1 MGQFLRVNGDYNIK
15 TPDGSKIVLDVGT
28 GDVRVVGNLVV
39 DGEFLDVS
47 VTDLNVQDNIIT
59 LNDGETGAGVT
70 LDYSGI
76 QIDRGSL
83 SFAQFLWN
91 ENISIPTYR
100 AGDVTAEP
108 GGWQIVNG
116 TFPSFNFTNSRLMVK
131 EIVTDSGTDSG
142 NLTLIGTGTGVV
154 HVQGT
159 INYEDEV
166 IAFGDD
172 ALPNKRYVD
181 DAILNNPTFQIR
193 APESQDT
200 RVIIADKDV
209 TPGDPG
215 SPGFLTSQ
223 TGYSSF
229 GASTV
234 SVIVDNILVSQYYTN
249 RVETLGL
256 ELNNNY
262 EITTTDGITNQNIK
276 IRTQGTGKLE
286 TNYAVQIERIAGDP
300 AYVSGSTLVYA
311 KTPDLGESGVWF
323 ANDSATASKRTGEL
337 ISKNKALVFSM
348 IF

>member
-39 DGEFLDVS
+39 DGEFLNVS
-47 VTDLNVQDNIIT
+47 VTDLDVEDNIIT
-59 LNDGETGAGVT
+59 LNSGEAGSGVT

-76 QIDRGSL
+76 QIDRGL
-83 SFAQFLWN
+83 VTNVQFLWN
-91 ENISIPTYR
+91 ENISAPNYR
-100 AGDVTAEP
+100 AGDPTATA
-108 GGWQIVNG
+108 GGWQIVSG
-116 TFPSFNFTNSRLMVK
+116 SYPSFNFTNSRLKVK
-131 EIVTDSGTDSG
+131 EIITDSGTDSG
-142 NLTLIGTGTGVV
+142 NLMLIGEGTGVV

-159 INYEDEV
+159 DNYEDEV

-172 ALPNKRYVD
+172 ALPNKKYVD

-200 RVIIADKDV
+200 RVIISDKDV

-215 SPGFLTSQ
+215 STGFLLAQ
-223 TGYSSF
+223 TGYTSYGSS
-229 GASTV
+229 AVTT
-234 SVIVDNILVSQYYTN
+234 IVDNVLVSQAFSN
-249 RVETLGL
+249 RLEVLGL
-256 ELNNNY
+256 EINNNY
-262 EITTTDGITNQNIK
+262 EITTKDGITNENIK

-286 TNYAVQIERIAGDP
+286 TNYAVQLEKIAVTP
-300 AYVSGSTLVYA
+300 TYVSGSSLLYAAQPSLGTTGVYF
-311 KTPDLGESGVWF
+311 V
-323 ANDSATASKRTGEL
+323 NDSTETIKRTGEL

>member
-15 TPDGSKIVLDVGT
+15 TADGSKIVLDVGT

-39 DGEFLDVS
+39 DGAFLNVS
-47 VTDLNVQDNIIT
+47 VTDLDVEDNIIT
-59 LNDGETGAGVT
+59 LNSGEAGSGVT

-76 QIDRGSL
+76 QIDRGSEIF
-83 SFAQFLWN
+83 SQFLWN
-91 ENISIPTYR
+91 ENISIPNYR
-100 AGDVTAEP
+100 SGDITAKL

-116 TFPSFNFTNSRLMVK
+116 AYPTFNFTNSRLKVK

-142 NLTLIGTGTGVV
+142 HLMLIGTGTGVV

-159 INYEDEV
+159 DNYENQV

-193 APESQDT
+193 APESEDT
-200 RVIIADKDV
+200 RVIIADSGV

-215 SPGFLTSQ
+215 STGYLSSE
-223 TGYSSF
+223 TGYSSY
-229 GASTV
+229 GSSAVT
-234 SVIVDNILVSQYYTN
+234 VIVDNILNTQFYTN
-249 RVETLGL
+249 RTEILGL
-256 ELNNNY
+256 EINNAY
-262 EITTTDGITNQNIK
+262 EITTKDGVTNENIK

-286 TNYAVQIERIAGDP
+286 TNYALQLERQASAP
-300 AYVSGSTLVYA
+300 AYVSGSTVIYA
-311 KTPDLGESGVWF
+311 KSPDLGESGVWF
-323 ANDSATASKRTGEL
+323 VNDGTTVSKRNGEL
-337 ISKNKALVFSM
+337 ISKNKALLFSM

>member
-39 DGEFLDVS
+39 DGEFLNVS
-47 VTDLNVQDNIIT
+47 VTDLDVQDNIIT
-59 LNDGETGAGVT
+59 LNSGEAGSGVT

-83 SFAQFLWN
+83 TDVQFLWN
-91 ENISIPTYR
+91 ENISIPNYR
-100 AGDVTAEP
+100 SADPTAAV
-108 GGWQIVNG
+108 GGWQIVSG
-116 TFPSFNFTNSRLMVK
+116 TYPTFSFTNSRLKVK

-142 NLTLIGTGTGVV
+142 HLMLIGTGTGVV

-159 INYEDEV
+159 DDYEDQV
-166 IAFGDD
+166 ISFGDD
-172 ALPNKRYVD
+172 ALPNKKYVD

-200 RVIIADKDV
+200 RVIISDKEV
-209 TPGDPG
+209 TAGEPG
-215 SPGFLTSQ
+215 STGYLSSQ
-223 TGYSSF
+223 TGYSSY
-229 GASTV
+229 GSSAVT
-234 SVIVDNILVSQYYTN
+234 VIVDNALNTQFYSN
-249 RVETLGL
+249 RTEILGL
-256 ELNNNY
+256 EINNAY
-262 EITTTDGITNQNIK
+262 EITTKDGITNENIK

-286 TNYAVQIERIAGDP
+286 TNYAFQLERQAAAP
-300 AYVSGSTLVYA
+300 AYVSGSTLIYA
-311 KTPDLGESGVWF
+311 KSPDLGESGVWF
-323 ANDSATASKRTGEL
+323 VNDSATTTKRNGEL

>member
-15 TPDGSKIVLDVGT
+15 TPDGSKIVLDTGT

-39 DGEFLDVS
+39 DGEFININVTELDVE
-47 VTDLNVQDNIIT
+47 DNIIT
-59 LNDGETGAGVT
+59 LNSGETGNGVT

-76 QIDRGSL
+76 QIDRGVAT
-83 SFAQFLWN
+83 FAQFLWN
-91 ENISIPTYR
+91 ENIAAPTYR
-100 AGDVTAEP
+100 TGDVTAAA

-142 NLTLIGTGTGVV
+142 NLMLIGTGTGVV

-159 INYEDEV
+159 TNYENEV

-200 RVIIADKDV
+200 RVIIADKEV

-215 SPGFLTSQ
+215 STGFLTAQ

-229 GASTV
+229 GSSAV
-234 SVIVDNILVSQYYTN
+234 SVIVDNILVSQFYTN
-249 RVETLGL
+249 RVEALGL
-256 ELNNNY
+256 EFNNAY
-262 EITTTDGITNQNIK
+262 EITTVDGVTNQNIR

-286 TNYAVQIERIAGDP
+286 TNYAVQIERIAADP

-311 KTPDLGESGVWF
+311 KTPGLGESGVWF
-323 ANDSATASKRTGEL
+323 ANDGITASKRTGEL

>member
-1 MGQFLRVNGDYNIK
+1 
-15 TPDGSKIVLDVGT
+15 
-28 GDVRVVGNLVV
+28 
-39 DGEFLDVS
+39 
-47 VTDLNVQDNIIT
+47 

-70 LDYSGI
+70 LDYAGI
-76 QIDRGSL
+76 QIDRGVST
-83 SFAQFLWN
+83 FAQFLWN
-91 ENISIPTYR
+91 ENIGIPTYR
-100 AGDVTAEP
+100 AGDITAAA

-116 TFPSFNFTNSRLMVK
+116 TFPSYNSTNSRLQVK
-131 EIVTDSGTDSG
+131 EIVTDSGTDNG
-142 NLTLIGTGTGVV
+142 NLMLIGTGTGVV

-159 INYEDEV
+159 VNYEDEV

-209 TPGDPG
+209 TPGGPG
-215 SPGFLTSQ
+215 SPGFLSAQ

-229 GASTV
+229 GSSAV
-234 SVIVDNILVSQYYTN
+234 SVIVDNALISQYFSN

-256 ELNNNY
+256 EFNNSY
-262 EITTTDGITNQNIK
+262 EITTVDGITNQNIRIK
-276 IRTQGTGKLE
+276 TQGTGKLE
-286 TNYAVQIERIAGDP
+286 TNYAIQMERLVGNP
-300 AYVSGSTLVYA
+300 AYVAGSTVIYA
-311 KTPDLGESGVWF
+311 KSPDLGESGVWF
-323 ANDSATASKRTGEL
+323 ANDNTIAAKRTGEL